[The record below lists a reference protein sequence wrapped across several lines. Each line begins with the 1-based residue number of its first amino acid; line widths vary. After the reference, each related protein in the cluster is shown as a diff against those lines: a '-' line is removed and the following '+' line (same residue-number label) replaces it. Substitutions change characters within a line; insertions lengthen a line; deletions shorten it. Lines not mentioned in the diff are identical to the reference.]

1 MLNLKV
7 QILTHALVKQR
18 ELFLETTGID
28 MMLSNTVSAFTM
40 KHFRTNHI
48 DNDES
53 LALISETGYGLDKYF
68 NQSDIARKYY
78 VI

>member
-68 NQSDIARKYY
+68 NQSDIARK
-78 VI
+78 

>member
-18 ELFLETTGID
+18 ELFLETTNID

-68 NQSDIARKYY
+68 NQSDIARR
-78 VI
+78 

>member
-1 MLNLKV
+1 M
-7 QILTHALVKQR
+7 QILTYALVKQR
-18 ELFLETTGID
+18 ELFLETTGLD
-28 MMLSNTVSAFTM
+28 MLLSNTVSAFTM

-48 DNDES
+48 DSNES

-68 NQSDIARKYY
+68 NQSDIARKYT